1 MIQQLRI
8 PPLVPSFFIDS
19 YAGTVEYDEP
29 ASSVTLSSGT
39 LTSVGLL
46 VPQGGTLTT
55 GLSYVYE
62 YDAFDWSTYRDRD
75 FELVGRDHV
84 VAAATVRVSSYLST
98 IFGCRIDR
106 PIQLAVTDTLLPDT
120 SEDRST
126 PISSD
131 GSVDHVVSSSVPF
144 DSTATD
150 KDLYARDLLLHE
162 ALVRASS
169 VMVHPPVASSDVS
182 GTAVV
187 SIDDTWS
194 LADATSIQSG
204 ISPALRLDVDL
215 FRNPDRAIA
224 YSDNGLGV
232 YVANVEGFLKNP
244 FITAE
249 RLVIQVT
256 STGGTSHESE
266 VYVHDVE
273 LDTETT
279 RTWVAEPR
287 LDGRLKIVYTLTTGL
302 LRWYPQNS
310 NQIHIP
316 VQQPFAEDGV
326 TIPGPDSNITF
337 VVDTLAKQDSAF
349 FAQKASNV
357 VTANGYANI
366 SLFSGA
372 YGASI
377 DQGNLVQ
384 AVQITQSNSVRLQ
397 SMPTST
403 TTYSLYVG
411 LTVIPRS
418 FFEVLGC
425 QLDGLTST
433 ADGGGLF
440 PAATSTQASYALS
453 VLPGNYQLEIRYTNY
468 GGDTPSDFPVLVT
481 FEGAVITSSPL
492 PFSDDGYDDGDV
504 VTRTYNVLSSGLES
518 NVSVLWEGP
527 AATTSQL
534 KILSIRVVSSDT
546 TPISIKLT
554 STFMETNT
562 VLGTSTCEFN
572 GLRNRPD
579 VTILKFDLSGTIT
592 TPSVI
597 VSLDDNTN
605 LTAFAIDQVQCA
617 VVDTTALTPNAA
629 GFEGFPMAVLNRA
642 FESVVDSFKA
652 ITSYTDP
659 RQLYSGDIYQWSTTA
674 TTSWI
679 NQLLTTET
687 RLLSAFRLGG
697 PLDVGRPCLIPNG
710 LEYIFTA
717 NHSSGLPPGSV
728 WAKSEDT
735 SPRLVSAKPW
745 MLTQRF
751 LVANDSFMGFGMIN

>member
-1 MIQQLRI
+1 MIQQLKI

-19 YAGTVEYDEP
+19 YAGTIEYDEP
-29 ASSVTLSSGT
+29 ASPVTLSNGT
-39 LTSVGLL
+39 LTTDGLL

-55 GLSYVYE
+55 GLSQVDPYG
-62 YDAFDWSTYRDRD
+62 AFDWSTYRDRD
-75 FELVGRDHV
+75 LELVGRDHV
-84 VAAATVRVSSYLST
+84 VAAATVRVSSFLST
-98 IFGCRIDR
+98 IFGCKIDR
-106 PIQLAVTDTLLPDT
+106 PIQLAVTDTVLPDT
-120 SEDRST
+120 ASDRST
-126 PISSD
+126 PVSSD

-144 DSTATD
+144 DGTVVD
-150 KDLYARDLLLHE
+150 EELYARDLLLHE
-162 ALVRASS
+162 ALVRASQI
-169 VMVHPPVASSDVS
+169 MVHPPVASADPD

-187 SIDDTWS
+187 TIDDTWS
-194 LADATSIQSG
+194 LADATPDQASV
-204 ISPALRLDVDL
+204 SPALRLDVNL
-215 FRNPDRAIA
+215 FRNPDRSTA

-232 YVANVEGFLKNP
+232 YIANVEGFLKNP

-256 STGGTSHESE
+256 SSGGTSHESE

-273 LDTETT
+273 LDTDTT

-287 LDGRLKIVYTLTTGL
+287 LDGRLKIVYTLDTGL

-316 VQQPFAEDGV
+316 VQQPFADDAV
-326 TIPGPDSNITF
+326 TIAGPDSNITF

-372 YGASI
+372 YAASI

-384 AVQITQSNSVRLQ
+384 SVQITQSNSVRLQ

-403 TTYSLYVG
+403 SAYSLYVG
-411 LTVIPRS
+411 LTIIPRS

-425 QLDGLTST
+425 QMEFLTST

-440 PAATSTQASYALS
+440 PAATSTLSSYALS
-453 VLPGNYQLEIRYTNY
+453 ILPGNYQLEIRYTNY
-468 GGDTPSDFPVLVT
+468 GGDTPADFPVLVT

-492 PFSDDGYDDGDV
+492 PFSDDGYEDGDI

-518 NVSVLWEGP
+518 NVSILWEGP

-534 KILSIRVVSSDT
+534 KILSVRVVSSDV
-546 TPISIKLT
+546 TPLSIKLT
-554 STFMETNT
+554 ANFLETNT

-572 GLRNRPD
+572 GLRDRPD

-592 TPSVI
+592 TPSI
-597 VSLDDNTN
+597 TISLDDNTN
-605 LTAFAIDQVQCA
+605 LTALAIDQVQCA

-629 GFEGFPMAVLNRA
+629 GFEGYPMAVLSRA
-642 FESVVDSFKA
+642 FQSIVDSFKA
-652 ITSYTDP
+652 IVDYEDP
-659 RQLYSGDIYQWSTTA
+659 RQLYSDGVYQWSTTA

-679 NQLLTTET
+679 DQLLTTET

-697 PLDVGRPCLIPNG
+697 PLDLGRPCLVPNG
-710 LEYIFTA
+710 LEYVVES
-717 NHSSGLPPGSV
+717 NHSSGLPQGSV
-728 WAKSEDT
+728 WAKSDDT

-751 LVANDSFMGFGMIN
+751 LVANDSFMGFGPIN